1 MPEGFANYLSSV
13 MKSDLVPG
21 SGSIKKKKKQKH
33 NIKHY
38 MFSDEF

>member
-21 SGSIKKKKKQKH
+21 SGSIKKKQKH